1 MQGIIFESGNK
12 DKEEAKETPKQDQA
26 EVVKETAPE
35 VKGSLSAEALTLL
48 KYYQS
53 TIKEETS
60 QQWEPKVKVGETLSG
75 VAQVYE
81 RLRYAVDYKK
91 EHLLRRNA
99 IERILKRQL
108 RTVERN
114 PREIADNLIKELIW
128 ARYLRNDYLPV
139 SRTEAAAGIIAKY
152 LKFFSLIPSRYHD
165 RKEGAWW
172 RDWLISVA
180 SCELEEA
187 IDPSLISID
196 ALSLSTLSWFKKRY
210 QWLGDGLDDTQKDIQ
225 TTIAV
230 YRGLFRTDDARTAY
244 HLLKNMY
251 PQWSNIRAE
260 DLDGNTPKIF
270 DLFAT
275 IRADLNPA
283 IQTRL
288 YRFVQRQIS
297 AFQILK
303 EVIEQDVENAA
314 RVFANPQVLEEA
326 VYDVCEEKYG
336 EISDRVARGIIRSI
350 IYIFVTK
357 IFFAIVIEI
366 PYEYYFLGGISYVP
380 LLTTVLIPILFVFL
394 VALTIKKPN
403 EANTQRI
410 LEKISDF
417 VYVSGRKEKTKF
429 SLTAANRGGIMYKA
443 FAFVYSVL
451 FLLIFGAISYL
462 LQKIGFN
469 FVGGVIFFI
478 FLSLVLLFAYRVK
491 FTASELNVTEPKESL
506 LSHLMTNLSL
516 PLLDVGVWLSDKF
529 SRFNFLIVFLDIL
542 IEAPLKNI
550 IGVADEWTSFVKERK
565 EEVVEIPVER

>member
-1 MQGIIFESGNK
+1 MQGIIFESEK
-12 DKEEAKETPKQDQA
+12 KAIEEPKQAPKQEEVRKEEAA
-26 EVVKETAPE
+26 IPE

-53 TIKEETS
+53 TLKEETS

-165 RKEGAWW
+165 RKEGTWW
-172 RDWLISVA
+172 KDWLISVA

-196 ALSLSTLSWFKKRY
+196 ALSLSTLAWFKKRY

-314 RVFANPQVLEEA
+314 KVFANPQVLEEA

-443 FAFVYSVL
+443 FALVYSVL

-491 FTASELNVTEPKESL
+491 FTASELNVTEQRESL